1 MRIGLVSDTHDNLC
15 DWPAVCARVSAA
27 LDGVDLVVHCGDI
40 TTLAVLDDLERVAPV
55 RATRNTDDPEPI
67 PGRLDDG
74 PIVIDADGAAIGV
87 TFSLPDPREG
97 TDWAAMFGPSRR
109 RHRVRGLTR
118 AGDRAGRRC
127 AAREPG
133 SPSLAA
139 ALTVGELVVGDGP
152 PRAHHRRARSV
163 IGGLDAPLAVLEH
176 EQVRGAARG
185 DDLHAGLTPAL
196 VGGPPPLVEHPRP

>member
-1 MRIGLVSDTHDNLC
+1 MWRPVSKQSAREHRAMRIGLVSDTHDNLC
-15 DWPAVCARVSAA
+15 DWPAVRGRIAEA
-27 LDGVDLVVHCGDI
+27 LAGVDLVVHCGDI

-74 PIVIDADGAAIGV
+74 PIVIDADGVAIGV

-97 TDWAAMFGPSRR
+97 TDWAEMFGRPVDVVVFGGS
-109 RHRVRGLTR
+109 HAPVIEQD
-118 AGDRAGRRC
+118 GDVLLVN
-127 AAREPG
+127 PG

-152 PRAHHRRARSV
+152 PRARIIDV
-163 IGGLDAPLAVLEH
+163 
-176 EQVRGAARG
+176 
-185 DDLHAGLTPAL
+185 PAQS
-196 VGGPPPLVEHPRP
+196 

>member
-1 MRIGLVSDTHDNLC
+1 M
-15 DWPAVCARVSAA
+15 
-27 LDGVDLVVHCGDI
+27 
-40 TTLAVLDDLERVAPV
+40 APV

-97 TDWAAMFGPSRR
+97 TDWAEMFGRPVDVIVFGGS
-109 RHRVRGLTR
+109 HEPVIEQD
-118 AGDRAGRRC
+118 GDVLLVN
-127 AAREPG
+127 PG

-152 PRAHHRRARSV
+152 PRARIIDV
-163 IGGLDAPLAVLEH
+163 
-176 EQVRGAARG
+176 
-185 DDLHAGLTPAL
+185 PAQS
-196 VGGPPPLVEHPRP
+196 